1 MGIALLRRRPQSVK
15 LSRDRDARTIN
26 LLLLVYVAF
35 FLLALVIPLYL
46 MISKSMHNAGG
57 TFVGFTNY
65 IEYFNSPALVR
76 SIYNSFTIT
85 VISTVFVIFLAFG
98 FAYSVTRTCMP
109 FKGLFRLI
117 ALVPLL
123 SPSLLAAIALIY
135 WFGNQGV
142 AKGLLMGETIYGPIG
157 IVMASVFWTFP
168 HAVMIILTALSLSDA
183 RLYEAAEVLNTSKIR
198 TFFTITLPSVRYG
211 LVSATIVIFILIFT
225 DFGVPKVIGGNYN
238 MLATDIY
245 KEVIGQQNFEMGAV
259 VSTVLLIPAVIAFII
274 DRLIQRKQ
282 TALLTARSVAY
293 EPKRNRKADMIA
305 LAFCLFVS
313 FLILSLFF
321 MAAYASLVKF
331 WPYNMALSFDN
342 YRFESE
348 GIGWEAFRNSFS
360 LSFWSAMI
368 GTGIIFFGAFLVE
381 KPIANNPIRPVLH
394 FLALLPLA
402 VPGMVLGLA
411 YIFFFNHS
419 MNPLSIMYGTIAI
432 MVLNT
437 VTHFYSV
444 SHLTAVTALK
454 QIDREFESVSVSLK
468 TSTLTMFFRVTLPI
482 SLPAILNIWVYLFVN
497 AMTTVSGVIF
507 LYSSGTMLASV
518 GAIHLDEQGETAGA
532 AAMAM
537 LIVVVSVSVK
547 LLHALVSKFLLNRTQ
562 SWRYR
567 GA

>member
-1 MGIALLRRRPQSVK
+1 MAFGFSGNGTQSVK
-15 LSRDRDARTIN
+15 LECDRDANTIS
-26 LLLLVYVAF
+26 LLLIVYLVF
-35 FLLALVIPLYL
+35 FLLALVIPLYVI
-46 MISKSMHNAGG
+46 ISKSMHNADGV
-57 TFVGFTNY
+57 FVGVANY
-65 IEYFNSPALVR
+65 ALYFHSPALVR
-76 SIYNSFTIT
+76 SIYNSFTIS
-85 VISTVFVIFLAFG
+85 VISTAIVIFLAFG
-98 FAYSVTRTCMP
+98 FAYCVTRTCMP

-142 AKGLLMGETIYGPIG
+142 AKGLLMGEPVYGPVG

-168 HAVMIILTALSLSDA
+168 HAVMIIVTALSLSDA
-183 RLYEAAEVLNTSKIR
+183 RLYEAAEVLKTSKLR

-211 LVSATIVIFILIFT
+211 LVSATIVVFILIFT

-274 DRLIQRKQ
+274 DRLIQRRQ

-293 EPKRNRKADMIA
+293 EPKRNRKADIGA
-305 LAFCLFVS
+305 LVFCLFVS

-321 MAAYASLVKF
+321 MAAYGSLVKF
-331 WPYNMALSFDN
+331 WPYNLSLTLDN

-348 GIGWEAFRNSFS
+348 GIGWDAFRNSFT
-360 LSFWSAMI
+360 LSFWSAMF
-368 GTGIIFFGAFLVE
+368 GTCIIFFGAYLVE
-381 KPIANNPIRPVLH
+381 KPITSNPARPVLH

-411 YIFFFNHS
+411 YIFFFNHP
-419 MNPLSIMYGTIAI
+419 MNPMTFMYGTIAI

-454 QIDREFESVSVSLK
+454 QIDREFEAVSVSLK
-468 TSTLTMFFRVTLPI
+468 TSTLVMFFRVTLPI

-507 LYSSGTMLASV
+507 LYTSGTILASV

-537 LIVVVSVSVK
+537 LIVAVSVSVR
-547 LLHALVSKFLLNRTQ
+547 LLHALISKFLLKRTQ